1 MRPVV
6 ALCHDVTAVYP
17 TRPPFDPSE
26 LYPEFHAPAFAAV
39 PVAPEANAVY
49 PLLRECFRNLGF
61 DRDRFG
67 SRDWNPLAAIVP
79 RGGRV
84 VLKPNFVMHEHDNTR
99 GTQCLT
105 THAAVLRALLDYVI
119 LAGGP
124 ACRIVI
130 ADAPLQQADF
140 GAIVRDSGLD
150 VVAQGVRDRSGVD
163 LSILD
168 LRRVRAV
175 VDDRRVINSTLE
187 LPGDPLGYAAVSVGS
202 DSRLEEISTGETR
215 FAVTDYDR
223 AEMDRHHRPGHHE
236 YLLSRTAL
244 ACDCFINVPKLK
256 THQKVGVTLALK
268 NLVGING
275 SKDWLPHYRP
285 GSPEEGGDE
294 FPERNAISSAHSRLR
309 ARLQGRSPRA
319 MRAAQLLWHAYK
331 WIFES
336 HGVGLSAADRA
347 AGGRVLGGAWHG
359 NDTAW
364 RMVLDLN
371 QAIIHASAEGR
382 FNDGTTRRYL
392 AVVDGIVGGDGDG
405 PLSPEPK
412 RAGLL
417 AVSDDPVALDR
428 VLAHI
433 MGFDPER
440 IPMLREAARASA
452 RQVTTMAAGVEP
464 DVKMSAG
471 SGDWKTLHLG
481 FRAAPGWRGRIE
493 RPGSVEPLVDL
504 EPTTA

>member
-1 MRPVV
+1 MKPLV
-6 ALCHDVTAVYP
+6 ALSRDVTAVYP
-17 TRPPFDPSE
+17 TLPPFDPGE
-26 LYPEFHAPAFAAV
+26 RYPEFDTPPFSGWPIASERNSIFA
-39 PVAPEANAVY
+39 
-49 PLLRECFRNLGF
+49 LLRECFRNLGF
-61 DRDRFG
+61 DRDRYDT
-67 SRDWNPLAAIVP
+67 RDWNPLSALVP
-79 RGGRV
+79 RGGRI
-84 VLKPNFVMHEHDNTR
+84 VLKPNFVMHEHGMTR

-105 THAAVLRALLDYVI
+105 THAALLRALLDYVV

-124 ACRIVI
+124 DCRIVI

-140 GAIVRDSGLD
+140 DAIVRDSGLD
-150 VVAQGVRDRSGVD
+150 LVAQSVRDRSGVD
-163 LSILD
+163 ISILD

-175 VDDRRVINSTLE
+175 TDDRRVINRTLD
-187 LPGDPLGYAAVSVGS
+187 LPGDPLGYIAISVGP
-202 DSRLEEISTGETR
+202 DSRLEAISESATR

-223 AEMDRHHRPGHHE
+223 AEMERHHRPGHHE

-244 ACDCFINVPKLK
+244 DCDTFINVPKLK

-285 GSPEEGGDE
+285 GPPEQGGDE

-309 ARLQGRSPRA
+309 ARLQGSSPRA
-319 MRAAQLLWHAYK
+319 MRAAQFVWHLYK
-331 WIFES
+331 RVFES
-336 HGVGLSAADRA
+336 RGLGLSSTDRA
-347 AGGRVLGGAWHG
+347 AGGRILGGAWHG

-371 QAIIHASAEGR
+371 YAILHATTEGR
-382 FNDGTTRRYL
+382 FDGETTRRYL
-392 AVVDGIVGGDGDG
+392 AVVDGIVGGEGDG

-412 RAGLL
+412 RAGIL

-428 VLAHI
+428 VLAHV

-440 IPMLREAARASA
+440 IPMLREATRASS
-452 RQVTTMAAGVEP
+452 QPITSLGPGIEP
-464 DVKMSAG
+464 DVRMSQG
-471 SGDWKTLHLG
+471 SGDWKAIHLG

-493 RPGSVEPLVDL
+493 RPQSAQPLAAL

>member
-6 ALCHDVTAVYP
+6 ALSRDVTAVYP

-26 LYPEFHAPAFAAV
+26 RFPEFDVPPFATA
-39 PVAPEANAVY
+39 PVASEPNAVY

-61 DRDRFG
+61 DREHFG
-67 SRDWNPLAAIVP
+67 THEWNPLATLVP

-84 VLKPNFVMHEHDNTR
+84 VLKPNFVMHEHDKTR

-105 THAAVLRALLDYVI
+105 THAALLRALLDYVI

-124 ACRIVI
+124 ECRIVV

-140 GAIVRDSGLD
+140 DAIVRDAGLD
-150 VVAQGVRDRSGVD
+150 VVAQSIRERSGVD

-168 LRRVRAV
+168 LRRLRAV
-175 VDDRRVINSTLE
+175 TDDRRVINSTLE
-187 LPGDPLGYAAVSVGS
+187 LPGDPLGYAAVSVGA
-202 DSRLEEISTGETR
+202 DSRLEEISADGTR

-223 AEMDRHHRPGHHE
+223 AEMGHHHRPGHHE

-244 ACDCFINVPKLK
+244 ACDAFINVPKLK

-285 GSPEEGGDE
+285 GPPEEGGDE
-294 FPERNAISSAHSRLR
+294 FPEPNAISSAHSRFR
-309 ARLQGRSPRA
+309 ARLQGTSPRA
-319 MRAAQLLWHAYK
+319 MRAAQFLWHAYK
-331 WIFES
+331 RVFES
-336 HGVGLSAADRA
+336 RGLGLSSTDRA
-347 AGGRVLGGAWHG
+347 AGGRILGGAWYG

-371 QAIIHASAEGR
+371 QAIVHATAEGR
-382 FNDGTTRRYL
+382 FDVATTRRYL
-392 AVVDGIVGGDGDG
+392 AVVDGIVGGEGDG

-412 RAGLL
+412 HAGIL

-428 VLAHI
+428 VLAHV
-433 MGFDPER
+433 MGFDPDR
-440 IPMLREAARASA
+440 IPMLREAARASS
-452 RQVTTMAAGVEP
+452 RQITAMLPGVES
-464 DVKMSAG
+464 DVRMSQG
-471 SGDWKTLHLG
+471 GGNWKAIHLG

-493 RPGSVEPLVDL
+493 RPGSVQPLVDV
-504 EPTTA
+504 EPATA